1 MYGSPMVRMSVWP
14 WTSTPCCF
22 HTFSVVMACTASTS
36 PACTEVMAWGDS
48 MEWKIWRA
56 RRGGVARSDLEV
68 AA

>member
-1 MYGSPMVRMSVWP
+1 MYGSPNVRMSVCP
-14 WTSTPCCF
+14 CTSTPCCF
-22 HTFSVVMACTASTS
+22 HTFSVVMAWTASTS

-56 RRGGVARSDLEV
+56 RRGGTPLSDREV

>member
-1 MYGSPMVRMSVWP
+1 MVRMSVCP
-14 WTSTPCCF
+14 TTSTPCCF
-22 HTFSVVMACTASTS
+22 HTFSVVRACTASTS

-56 RRGGVARSDLEV
+56 RRGGVARRDLEV